1 MLPDIINPVR
11 RRLEADELALGMV
24 VRMAR
29 SGDIARIAATSGHD
43 FLFLDVQHAIYS
55 LETISHIA
63 QVALGCGVAP
73 FVRVRSCRDP
83 NIPVMLDAG
92 VTGIV
97 APDVNTA
104 DDARAAVQA
113 CKFAPIGTRSVT
125 SGYPIFNYR
134 PVPMQETIALLNTN
148 TLVVCMI
155 ESLEGLGNIDAIAA
169 VEGVDVLHVGL
180 TDMLADMGKP
190 GAYGDPQAMEAVARI
205 TASALAHGK
214 YAGVGG
220 DNDPMRQQVFLR
232 QGVRFISTQSDGA
245 MLLNA
250 ATKVAGN
257 LRRLASEAG

>member
-1 MLPDIINPVR
+1 
-11 RRLEADELALGMV
+11 
-24 VRMAR
+24 
-29 SGDIARIAATSGHD
+29 
-43 FLFLDVQHAIYS
+43 
-55 LETISHIA
+55 
-63 QVALGCGVAP
+63 
-73 FVRVRSCRDP
+73 
-83 NIPVMLDAG
+83 
-92 VTGIV
+92 
-97 APDVNTA
+97 
-104 DDARAAVQA
+104 
-113 CKFAPIGTRSVT
+113 
-125 SGYPIFNYR
+125 
-134 PVPMQETIALLNTN
+134 
-148 TLVVCMI
+148 
-155 ESLEGLGNIDAIAA
+155 

-250 ATKVAGN
+250 ATKVAGA